1 MKGSEIYGWRMFTE
15 TAGEVALWWELLGTG
30 PTVFLVPG
38 RGDSSDLF
46 PARFTDRLIAGGCSV
61 VRYDPRDTGL
71 SGPGGGR
78 YTLSDLT
85 DDADA
90 VIAATGAGP
99 VHLVGV
105 SMGGMTLV
113 DLADRRSDLVAS
125 LTFIAAMSPDPEAGM
140 GEDFFAAIEAD
151 PVDGML
157 RAMATTEASDHAWV
171 EAEFARAA
179 ERAEPRPDA
188 VAIHQD
194 AAFRGSRP
202 SVDCLARIEVSALV
216 VHGDLDRVLPLRH
229 AESLAAG
236 IADAEL
242 VVVSGMGHLPQPSV
256 WDELADRTLAHVLNA
271 G

>member
-78 YTLSDLT
+78 CTLSDLT

-140 GEDFFAAIEAD
+140 GEDFFAALEAD

-157 RAMATTEASDHAWV
+157 RAMATTEASDRAWV

-202 SVDCLARIEVSALV
+202 SVD
-216 VHGDLDRVLPLRH
+216 
-229 AESLAAG
+229 
-236 IADAEL
+236 
-242 VVVSGMGHLPQPSV
+242 
-256 WDELADRTLAHVLNA
+256 
-271 G
+271 